1 MWSLLTSD
9 FALQP
14 DPAGSQDSAPVTGLC
29 RDNKRETILIIP
41 AKKEGLTW
49 SSGSGIG
56 GGEDMLRCANIRE
69 ISKGDAIGIVLDF
82 CL

>member
-1 MWSLLTSD
+1 MWPLLTSD

-14 DPAGSQDSAPVTGLC
+14 VPAGSQDPAPVTGLC
-29 RDNKRETILIIP
+29 WNNKRESTLTIP

-49 SSGSGIG
+49 SSGGR
-56 GGEDMLRCANIRE
+56 EEMLTCANIRE

>member
-1 MWSLLTSD
+1 MWPLLTSD

-14 DPAGSQDSAPVTGLC
+14 VPAGSQDSAPVTGLC
-29 RDNKRETILIIP
+29 WNNKRESTLIIP

-56 GGEDMLRCANIRE
+56 GREEMLMCANIRE